1 MPEWPPRWATGPSIS
16 LSGAFSPESQVI
28 TNCPSGIFMS
38 AAHLD
43 SMDWAKAIASLRSF
57 MHAIN
62 IGGAA
67 AASVE
72 TPMALPTTLSIRRP
86 DDWHV
91 HLRDGPMLAAC
102 AVHTARQF
110 ARGVIMP
117 NLVPPVT
124 RVAEAAAY
132 RERIRRAVPAELR
145 FEPLMTCYLTDGA
158 DPAELARGK
167 KEGVWLASKLYPAHA
182 TTNSAHGVTSMD
194 AIARGLEAMEKIAMP
209 LLVHGEV
216 TDPEVDIFDREA
228 VFLDKVLAPLIK
240 RHQGLKVVL
249 EHITTREGVQFVE
262 AHPGR
267 LGGTITPHHLSY
279 NRNAIFKG
287 GIRPHFYCL
296 PIAKREEHRLAL
308 RRAAT
313 SGNPAFFLGTDT
325 APHTADTKECAC
337 GCAGVF
343 NAPVAMQVYAQVFM
357 EENALDKL
365 EAFASLNGPR
375 FYGLPANEERI
386 TLQARP
392 LDAPEQVEVPGG
404 NKSIVV

>member
-1 MPEWPPRWATGPSIS
+1 MPI
-16 LSGAFSPESQVI
+16 
-28 TNCPSGIFMS
+28 
-38 AAHLD
+38 
-43 SMDWAKAIASLRSF
+43 
-57 MHAIN
+57 
-62 IGGAA
+62 
-67 AASVE
+67 
-72 TPMALPTTLSIRRP
+72 PTTLSIRRP

-124 RVAEAAAY
+124 KVAEAAAY
-132 RERIRRAVPAELR
+132 RDRIRRAIPEGLR

-167 KEGVWLASKLYPAHA
+167 AEGVWVAAKLYPAHA
-182 TTNSAHGVTSMD
+182 TTNSAHGVTSLD
-194 AIARGLEAMEKIAMP
+194 SIARGLEAMERAGMP

-228 VFLDKVLAPLIK
+228 VFLDKVMAPLLK

-249 EHITTREGVQFVE
+249 EHITTREGVTFVE
-262 AHPGR
+262 AEGAR
-267 LGGTITPHHLSY
+267 VGGTITPHHLSY
-279 NRNAIFKG
+279 NRNALFKG

-308 RRAAT
+308 RHAAT
-313 SGNPAFFLGTDT
+313 SGNEKFFLGTDT

-337 GCAGVF
+337 GCAGIF
-343 NAPVAMQVYAQVFM
+343 NAPVAMQVYAQVFT
-357 EENALDKL
+357 EENALDRL

-375 FYGLPANEERI
+375 FYGLPVNEDRI
-386 TLQARP
+386 TLQAKP
-392 LDAPEQVEVPGG
+392 LEAPDWIEVPEA
-404 NKSIVV
+404 NKSIVVFRPDTPVGWSF

>member
-1 MPEWPPRWATGPSIS
+1 
-16 LSGAFSPESQVI
+16 
-28 TNCPSGIFMS
+28 
-38 AAHLD
+38 
-43 SMDWAKAIASLRSF
+43 
-57 MHAIN
+57 
-62 IGGAA
+62 
-67 AASVE
+67 
-72 TPMALPTTLSIRRP
+72 MALPSSITIRRP

-91 HLRDGPMLAAC
+91 HLRDGAMLAAC

-110 ARGVIMP
+110 ARAIIMP

-124 RVAEAAAY
+124 TVAEAAAY
-132 RERIRRAVPAELR
+132 RDRIRAAVPADLK

-158 DPAELARGK
+158 DPLELARGK
-167 KEGVWLASKLYPAHA
+167 ADGVWVAAKLYPAHA

-194 AIARGLEAMEKIAMP
+194 RVAKGLDAMEKAGMP

-216 TDPEVDIFDREA
+216 TDPDVDIFDREA
-228 VFLDKVLAPLIK
+228 VFLDKVLAPLLK
-240 RHQGLKVVL
+240 RHPGLKIVL
-249 EHITTREGVQFVE
+249 EHITTREGVAFVE
-262 AHPGR
+262 ANPGR
-267 LGGTITPHHLSY
+267 VGGTITPHHLSY

-337 GCAGVF
+337 GCAGIF
-343 NAPVAMQVYAQVFM
+343 NAPVAMQVYAQVFA
-357 EENALDKL
+357 EEGALDRL

-386 TLQARP
+386 TLRAAP
-392 LDAPEQVEVPGG
+392 LDVPDSVELPGLA
-404 NKSIVV
+404 KSITVFRPDTPVGWSF